1 MMLHALRRIERTRF
15 RSVLD
20 IGCGDGTVLRRF
32 VPYIGARTAVGID
45 LDAPDGD
52 EAVILRRANLFDFL
66 PDQRFELVI
75 SNQVFEHI
83 YEPLLPRYI
92 DVLKASSAP
101 GGVILLSTPN
111 RWRARNLARLL
122 ILRRPH
128 IMQTNPGIRQEEHRG
143 HHRECSYREL
153 QQLLQASFDSRSWR
167 LRIVRSIPPN
177 QGSRLRWLAR
187 LAIYGALW
195 PLWRPVFVSA
205 SQDHYVLLEHLDG
218 SWVPEGPILG
228 SAGTAAAAGM
238 APSAVELRVGR
249 E

>member
-1 MMLHALRRIERTRF
+1 MSPPDSVVRYRTTMMLHALRQIERTRF

-45 LDAPDGD
+45 LDAPDEDG
-52 EAVILRRANLFDFL
+52 AVILRRGNLFDFV
-66 PDQRFELVI
+66 PEEPFELVI

-83 YEPLLPRYI
+83 YEPLLPSYI

-122 ILRRPH
+122 VLRRPYM
-128 IMQTNPGIRQEEHRG
+128 MQTNPEIRPEEHLG

-153 QQLLQASFDSRSWR
+153 QQLLRASFDSRSWR
-167 LRIVRSIPPN
+167 LRIVRSIPPS
-177 QGSRLRWLAR
+177 QGSRLKWLAR

-218 SWVPEGPILG
+218 SSVAED
-228 SAGTAAAAGM
+228 S
-238 APSAVELRVGR
+238 VC
-249 E
+249 